1 MNKAY
6 SISAPTWD
14 QMVEEVKEA
23 QEKDKYLLLAAE
35 AAELL
40 KTLSRECPASEMQ
53 RAISDL
59 RLCRVF
65 LDDCEKKVADIMGPS
80 A

>member
-1 MNKAY
+1 MQIGGEEMDKSYWINM
-6 SISAPTWD
+6 PTWD
-14 QMVEEVKEA
+14 DIVRDVEEGR
-23 QEKDKYLLLAAE
+23 EKDKYTLMAAE

-40 KTLSRECPASEMQ
+40 KTLSRECPASEMP
-53 RAISDL
+53 RAILDL

-65 LDDCEKKVADIMGPS
+65 LDDCEKKA

>member
-1 MNKAY
+1 
-6 SISAPTWD
+6 
-14 QMVEEVKEA
+14 
-23 QEKDKYLLLAAE
+23 LLAAE

-40 KTLSRECPASEMQ
+40 KTLSRECPASEMP
-53 RAISDL
+53 RAILDL